1 MSGEK
6 QRALLADDHS
16 LVRSGIRRMI
26 EDVTDQTIVVG
37 ETNTGR
43 DALRLVADLDVDLL
57 ITDLS
62 MPDLDGIGLIKAA
75 LKRKPDLACIVL
87 SMHTSREYVA
97 AALKAGAKGYLP
109 KSATAEELKQALDAV
124 RRGSH
129 YLHPNIAGS
138 VVAVLRDGT
147 DLDNPLDLLSD
158 RQREVLKLI
167 ADGQTTRQVA
177 ETLSVSV
184 KTVETHRSQL
194 MERLEI
200 YDIPGL
206 VKFAIR
212 HGLADLDAP

>member
-1 MSGEK
+1 MSKKK
-6 QRALLADDHS
+6 QRALLVDDHS

-26 EDVTDQTIVVG
+26 EEVADQTIVVG

-43 DALRLVADLDVDLL
+43 DALHLIIDLDIDLL

-75 LKRKPDLACIVL
+75 LKRNPDLYCMVL
-87 SMHTSREYVA
+87 SMHTSSEYVA
-97 AALKAGAKGYLP
+97 AALRAGARGYLP
-109 KSATAEELKQALDAV
+109 KTASAEELKQALDAI
-124 RRGSH
+124 GSGTH
-129 YLHPNIAGS
+129 YLHPDVAGS
-138 VVAVLRDGT
+138 VVAILRDSS

-167 ADGQTTRQVA
+167 ADGHNTRQIA
-177 ETLSVSV
+177 EMLNVSV

-194 MERLEI
+194 MEKLGI
-200 YDIPGL
+200 HDIPGL

-212 HGLADLDAP
+212 QGLADLETR